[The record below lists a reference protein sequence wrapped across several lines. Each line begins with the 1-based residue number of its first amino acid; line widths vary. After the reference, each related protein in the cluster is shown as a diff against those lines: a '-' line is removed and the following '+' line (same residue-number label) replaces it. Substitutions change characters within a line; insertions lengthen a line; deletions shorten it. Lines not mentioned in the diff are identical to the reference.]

1 MIRASAVK
9 SKCELRELGGE
20 LKLRQLGGLKVELN
34 KLEPNKVG
42 AYHLG
47 NRTILFAVLLKSFVD
62 FLYRRYSLIG

>member
-34 KLEPNKVG
+34 KVG

-62 FLYRRYSLIG
+62 FLYRRYSLIE